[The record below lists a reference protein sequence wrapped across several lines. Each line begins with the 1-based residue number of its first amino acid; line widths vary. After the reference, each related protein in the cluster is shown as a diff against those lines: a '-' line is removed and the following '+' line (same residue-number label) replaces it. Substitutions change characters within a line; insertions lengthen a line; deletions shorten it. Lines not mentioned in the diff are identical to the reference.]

1 MMSDARYTHGIM
13 SMASA
18 ARYLEV
24 PRQTF
29 HRWARGYERGNP
41 IIHVLDKS
49 AADVP
54 VTFISLVEAWVLEGL
69 RRAGVRPQRIRPALD
84 VLQKEFGREY
94 VLTSPNLATDGID
107 VLWDFARSKEGAGLI
122 QGVSGQAVIREIV
135 EDYLQYVTWDA
146 DEPVVLRLRSCEPSK
161 VIVDPE
167 HGFGQPR
174 FGLAGARMIDVAAML
189 KGGEMPDVVADEFGI
204 SEADVRTTA
213 RILLGRAA

>member
-1 MMSDARYTHGIM
+1 MSDVRYTRGIM
-13 SMASA
+13 TMASA

-29 HRWARGYERGNP
+29 HRWARGYERGKP
-41 IIHVLDKS
+41 IIHVLDKA

-69 RRAGVRPQRIRPALD
+69 RRAGVRPQRIRPALE

-107 VLWDFARSKEGAGLI
+107 VLWDFARTREGAGLI

-135 EDYLQYVTWDA
+135 EDYLQYVTWDR
-146 DEPVVLRLRSCEPSK
+146 DEPTVLRLRSCEPSK
-161 VIVDPE
+161 VVVDPAR
-167 HGFGQPR
+167 GFGQPR
-174 FGLAGARMIDVAAML
+174 FGVAGARMIDVAAML
-189 KGGEMPDVVADEFGI
+189 KAGEMPEVVADEFGI